1 MDDNYSQFASEFL
14 RFLGDQLPDN
24 LPPDQTLQRTHIMV
38 YALATRL
45 SSQLG
50 RRLTIVEIAGQGGGG
65 GGGPHRID
73 LLVKYAADASSQV
86 LDITKRSLPERQ
98 AA

>member
-1 MDDNYSQFASEFL
+1 MDNNYSQFASDFVG
-14 RFLGDQLPDN
+14 FLGSKLPDD
-24 LPPDQTLQRTHIMV
+24 LPPDQTLQRAHIMV
-38 YALATRL
+38 YALATKL
-45 SSQLG
+45 SSLLG

-73 LLVKYAADASSQV
+73 LLVKYAADASSEV
-86 LDITKRSLPERQ
+86 LSITKRSLPERQ